1 MRRSLVAGNW
11 KMHGSRESIA
21 DLLQALIRESGLGVD
36 GVDLVVCPPLP
47 YLQMCQQLLSG
58 SVWQLGAQNVHSQP
72 CGAYTGEVAAPM
84 LAEFSVRYVLVGHSE
99 RRQLARETD
108 ALVAEKFSAVLRH
121 AMRPILCLGETLEQ
135 RESGR
140 AEEVV
145 AAQLNTVL
153 EHSGVSAM
161 ADAVIAYEPVWAIGT
176 GCTASAGQAQ
186 EMHRFIR
193 ELMARR
199 SAKVASQIRIIYGG
213 SVNAGNAREL
223 FAQSDIDGG
232 LVGGASLKAD
242 EFITICKS
250 VS

>member
-21 DLLQALIRESGLGVD
+21 DLLQALIKGARDGID
-36 GVDLVVCPPLP
+36 GVDVVVCPPLP
-47 YLQMCQQLLSG
+47 YLQMSQQMLAG
-58 SVWQLGAQNVHSQP
+58 SVWQLGAQTVHSQP
-72 CGAYTGEVAAPM
+72 CGAYTGEVAASM
-84 LAEFSVRYVLVGHSE
+84 LADFSVRYVLVGHSE
-99 RRQLARETD
+99 RRQLAHETD
-108 ALVAEKFSAVLRH
+108 AVVAEKFSAVLRH
-121 AMRPILCLGETLEQ
+121 AISPILCLGETLEE

-145 AAQLNTVL
+145 AMQLNAVL

-161 ADAVIAYEPVWAIGT
+161 ANAVIAYEPVWAIGT
-176 GCTASAGQAQ
+176 GRTASAGQAQ

-199 SAKVASQIRIIYGG
+199 SAKVAGQIRIIYGG
-213 SVNAGNAREL
+213 SVNAGNARAL

-242 EFITICKS
+242 EFLTICKS